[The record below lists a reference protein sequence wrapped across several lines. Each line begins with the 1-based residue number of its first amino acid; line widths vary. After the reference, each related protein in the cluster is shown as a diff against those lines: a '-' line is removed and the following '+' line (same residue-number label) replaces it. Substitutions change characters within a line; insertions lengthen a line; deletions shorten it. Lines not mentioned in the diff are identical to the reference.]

1 LWEIYKPQCREPLD
15 NPEDLEALETLVDL
29 EGPEDLVDLEGPEDL
44 VDLLLLQ
51 PPQLPLQQHQQ
62 EMQTIDLWEA
72 YPNPLKEIESLHE
85 TSSIN

>member
-29 EGPEDLVDLEGPEDL
+29 EGPEDLVN
-44 VDLLLLQ
+44 LLLLQ

-72 YPNPLKEIESLHE
+72 YPNPSKEIESLHE
-85 TSSIN
+85 TSSIK